1 MPHGSTTAKPFRGII
16 AYKEQAAGSS
26 GHHSSC
32 LGFFLLLLPLN
43 RTVSSFQLVW
53 QGLLARL
60 VWHQTH
66 PSARGLPSFVTEQKE
81 GTVGL
86 KNLLLKEQ
94 EGFSTTELCSFAFP
108 AGAQHGLDLGKSA
121 WPLSQAQ
128 EPQAQDSQWLKNIF
142 CSMAIS

>member
-1 MPHGSTTAKPFRGII
+1 M
-16 AYKEQAAGSS
+16 S
-26 GHHSSC
+26 GV
-32 LGFFLLLLPLN
+32 FLLLLPLN

-53 QGLLARL
+53 QGLLVRL

-108 AGAQHGLDLGKSA
+108 ASAQHGLDLGKSA

-128 EPQAQDSQWLKNIF
+128 EPQAQDSQ
-142 CSMAIS
+142 

>member
-1 MPHGSTTAKPFRGII
+1 M
-16 AYKEQAAGSS
+16 S
-26 GHHSSC
+26 GV
-32 LGFFLLLLPLN
+32 FLLLLLLN

-66 PSARGLPSFVTEQKE
+66 PSAQGLPSFVTEQKE